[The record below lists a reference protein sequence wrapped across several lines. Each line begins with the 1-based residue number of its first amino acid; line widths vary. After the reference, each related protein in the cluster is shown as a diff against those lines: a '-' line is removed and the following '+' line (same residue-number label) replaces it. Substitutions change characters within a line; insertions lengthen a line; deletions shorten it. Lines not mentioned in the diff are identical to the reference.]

1 MSLRENLK
9 SPSLFLFIFFTFC
22 VHKNTCGMSAGFT
35 DKNSAIGSHHV
46 SCRWRCWLNSQ
57 TEEDRRILAA
67 VTGVQVGRELLN
79 RLTGQDKVDAYKV
92 QRGRRSHP
100 PLCSRVISS
109 RCMSFC
115 SVSSARLRPEHRTVP
130 ATEPASL
137 AGADQRRGGEER
149 PAVRH
154 SSQSSGDG
162 ADSLSYS
169 VNNLLHTKF

>member
-1 MSLRENLK
+1 MPTRY
-9 SPSLFLFIFFTFC
+9 
-22 VHKNTCGMSAGFT
+22 
-35 DKNSAIGSHHV
+35 
-46 SCRWRCWLNSQ
+46 RW
-57 TEEDRRILAA
+57 
-67 VTGVQVGRELLN
+67 
-79 RLTGQDKVDAYKV
+79 
-92 QRGRRSHP
+92 GRRSHP

-130 ATEPASL
+130 TAEPASL

-169 VNNLLHTKF
+169 VNTPHSHAPERARFMLQTFVSLCSACVLVLSAEGMLSSTKAAGFVSDEEKSVSPCDSSQ

>member
-1 MSLRENLK
+1 MCWVYRQKLCDWFSSCFLQVALLR
-9 SPSLFLFIFFTFC
+9 
-22 VHKNTCGMSAGFT
+22 
-35 DKNSAIGSHHV
+35 
-46 SCRWRCWLNSQ
+46 WLNSQ

-79 RLTGQDKVDAYKV
+79 RITGQDKVDAYKV